1 MYDFVTAFFCFGISW
16 FSYFYY
22 LQRVVILRGNHLGII
37 DDVCGNIILRVLG
50 VKTLHILSVI
60 LHWNLRQLFL
70 WITINCTK
78 LTKGG
83 GTFFLLLVV
92 VIFLF
97 LFNFF
102 IKQHHASLFILLIFY
117 IILWYLVYK
126 LFGLQSTLNLL
137 LFNFFKKRSSLF
149 PNFISIYMSWKLW
162 HFGICVQIGQIFWF
176 HSSPLIL
183 IQALSRFFV
192 AIVVAKIHVENL
204 VFVEIKWVINS
215 IYEVIFIFD
224 VFKIHSVKFLRFY
237 DPWVVREKSHVK
249 LVNILTQVVLF
260 DIFWLHYY

>member
-37 DDVCGNIILRVLG
+37 NDVCGNIILRVLG

-70 WITINCTK
+70 WITINCTR

-97 LFNFF
+97 LFNYF

-137 LFNFFKKRSSLF
+137 LFNFFKTVPSSLILSAF
-149 PNFISIYMSWKLW
+149 TWVGNSGTSASVFKLAKSFGFILPLL
-162 HFGICVQIGQIFWF
+162 FWF
-176 HSSPLIL
+176 RPY
-183 IQALSRFFV
+183 
-192 AIVVAKIHVENL
+192 L
-204 VFVEIKWVINS
+204 VSLWQLLLQ
-215 IYEVIFIFD
+215 
-224 VFKIHSVKFLRFY
+224 KFTL
-237 DPWVVREKSHVK
+237 K
-249 LVNILTQVVLF
+249 T
-260 DIFWLHYY
+260 